1 MFAARLSRDPGET
14 NAQLKK
20 VVADVIKLLELDSL
34 ENAMIGSAASS
45 TGISAEAMKR
55 VTMGVEL
62 VGSPAILFMD
72 EPTSGCAL
80 LILVYNRLAVLA
92 L

>member
-1 MFAARLSRDPGET
+1 
-14 NAQLKK
+14 
-20 VVADVIKLLELDSL
+20 
-34 ENAMIGSAASS
+34 
-45 TGISAEAMKR
+45 MKR